1 MFFLAWGIGNGYGK
15 IVLRKSEYNTEKDE
29 YACKNIRNEVVAAG
43 GALDVLDAD
52 VDALGNDAS
61 ADTLVHNH
69 TDGMLCHVEDLA

>member
-1 MFFLAWGIGNGYGK
+1 MA
-15 IVLRKSEYNTEKDE
+15 KSYYVKANITQKKMNMH
-29 YACKNIRNEVVAAG
+29 AKNIRNEVVAAG